1 MCPGRPM
8 VSLALFLP
16 HTLSHVCII
25 SAPSLT
31 SALQFLA
38 RGCVECARTVFS
50 QLLAA
55 FASSQT
61 LWIKAVQL
69 EKQHGTRSTL
79 DAILAQAVQACP
91 QSDTL
96 WLMGAKEKW
105 LAVRFLLLVPQS
117 LIKCWLPVACV
128 GFCRVTVCFQVFS
141 VSFAC
146 TFLRVFEA
154 DDWFVYATGTQEG

>member
-1 MCPGRPM
+1 MTRGAPAH
-8 VSLALFLP
+8 LI
-16 HTLSHVCII
+16 VCLH
-25 SAPSLT
+25 SSSLT
-31 SALQFLA
+31 HPHCIHPLPAPLQFLV
-38 RGCVECARTVFS
+38 RGCVECARTVIS

-69 EKQHGTRSTL
+69 EKQHGTRATL

-105 LAVRFLLLVPQS
+105 LAVRRVVRFCFASPDCDFSGSGSCHTVLFIKGPIVCVPRFL
-117 LIKCWLPVACV
+117 
-128 GFCRVTVCFQVFS
+128 
-141 VSFAC
+141 
-146 TFLRVFEA
+146 
-154 DDWFVYATGTQEG
+154 

>member
-1 MCPGRPM
+1 MSIS
-8 VSLALFLP
+8 SLFAVPLP
-16 HTLSHVCII
+16 STR
-25 SAPSLT
+25 
-31 SALQFLA
+31 QFLA

-69 EKQHGTRSTL
+69 EKQHGTRTTL
-79 DAILAQAVQACP
+79 DAILAQAVLACP

-105 LAVRFLLLVPQS
+105 LAVRCVCCLYKPDFRCRLLVVGRLCSNVLRVIP
-117 LIKCWLPVACV
+117 AC
-128 GFCRVTVCFQVFS
+128 TVCFTLVIGFMMP
-141 VSFAC
+141 
-146 TFLRVFEA
+146 
-154 DDWFVYATGTQEG
+154 TGTQEG